1 MKKISLILVLCLAI
15 ISSAYSNHT
24 DVRAKDN
31 KKFHIVSQ
39 SVDGSSNEVVDAQ
52 NEKVGNVINAA
63 PAEKKSRTKLYII
76 IGVAAVVVYAV
87 YRKKRKITKRKRIVV
102 SSDPESVPRVIH
114 HKELTLDYLMSKDAK
129 EFISVGAT
137 SMGLFK
143 FDTFVAQKPNGREL
157 IKGFDNLDE
166 SKIVVC
172 VGIDDGCNEL
182 GVVLHHAEDL
192 DEQLSNMLV
201 KDGVLEINFYK
212 DSAK

>member
-15 ISSAYSNHT
+15 ISSAYGNHT
-24 DVRAKDN
+24 DVRAEDN

-87 YRKKRKITKRKRIVV
+87 YRKKRKITKGETP
-102 SSDPESVPRVIH
+102 PESVPSVIH
-114 HKELTLDYLMSKDAK
+114 HKELTLDYLISKDAK
-129 EFISVGAT
+129 EFISAGAT

-143 FDTFVAQKPNGREL
+143 FDTFVAQNPNGREL

-166 SKIVVC
+166 SKIVVS
-172 VGIDDGCNEL
+172 VGIDDECNQL
-182 GVVLHHAEDL
+182 YVVLHHAEDL
-192 DEQLSNMLV
+192 DEQLSNVLV
-201 KDGVLEINFYK
+201 KDGVLKINL
-212 DSAK
+212 SADTAK